1 MPMSVITVAGI
12 NPILN
17 ILGATQQFNYTQPL
31 SLLQVNNSYIPTALV
46 SSQFNMEY
54 RNNLLSG
61 FRWIHLT
68 NNTDTHGSLK
78 LQSFINA
85 QSSGTDIMTFTESG
99 SINIDATV
107 VVSNDL
113 DLGSNKIIN
122 LATPT
127 GIADAVTKAYADS
140 LTAGI
145 VTLIGDITG
154 SGNVGT
160 NIITTFKQN
169 PIFLGNNSLT
179 IPVGTTA
186 QRPITSTPGMIR
198 YNTDISNFE
207 IYNATW
213 LGMGT
218 GSVTSVTAGT
228 GLSGGAIT
236 TSGVISITNT
246 TVPAGSYTYGSFTVN
261 AQGQLTAASS
271 NPVGIQASLYM
282 SGNATGTAVAA
293 NTFTKVAGT
302 TTSSFSNAN
311 FTNADNRSTY
321 TGTNTINTI
330 VTANISVSHAILVGG
345 ATLGVSIYKNGV
357 TQLSAGNFE
366 LQPTQNAITSLSI
379 SGVYAQLATNDY
391 VEVFVSADGATTVLV
406 TDMNLSVLI

>member
-1 MPMSVITVAGI
+1 LKLNGSNIMPMSVITVAGI

-31 SLLQVNNSYIPTALV
+31 SLLQVNNNYIPTALV

-68 NNTDTHGSLK
+68 NNTDTHGSLT
-78 LQSFINA
+78 LQSFVNA
-85 QSSGTDIMTFTESG
+85 QSSGINIMTFTESG
-99 SINIDATV
+99 NINIASPV
-107 VVSNDL
+107 NMSSGL
-113 DLGSNKIIN
+113 DLGSNKITN
-122 LATPT
+122 L
-127 GIADAVTKAYADS
+127 ADAVGPNDAVNFGQLNLILVQS
-140 LTAGI
+140 VSGTATRI
-145 VTLIGDITG
+145 SSTG
-154 SGNVGT
+154 G
-160 NIITTFKQN
+160 QN
-169 PIFLGNNSLT
+169 PVIDLVN
-179 IPVGTTA
+179 TA
-186 QRPITSTPGMIR
+186 VTP
-198 YNTDISNFE
+198 
-207 IYNATW
+207 
-213 LGMGT
+213 
-218 GSVTSVTAGT
+218 
-228 GLSGGAIT
+228 
-236 TSGVISITNT
+236 
-246 TVPAGSYTYGSFTVN
+246 GSYTYSAITVDAAGRLTAASSGVAPVLSVAGTSTRIN
-261 AQGQLTAASS
+261 STGGTTPVIDLVNTAVTPGTYSNTTLTVDAAGRLTAASS

-302 TTSSFSNAN
+302 TTSSSSNVN
-311 FTNADNRSTY
+311 FTNTDNRSTY
-321 TGTNTINTI
+321 TGVTTINTI

-357 TQLSAGNFE
+357 TQLSAGNYE

-406 TDMNLSVLI
+406 TDMNLSVSI